1 MRLIL
6 CRSMLAVSDLSETFA
21 LQDTIGRDAR
31 GSRPESVVFDEDG
44 LDNAFQVDLLRLYAR
59 NRASASMAFAV
70 LVIAACVGAGMLM
83 PGTPA
88 LTAGIAVAVAFGIG
102 TAVVLAFQ
110 RLHPDDVLPGL
121 WRRIFVAVE
130 ILQGLAWASFIFV
143 GLNAPAEGARTFA
156 LVAHLLVSAAAVML
170 GASVP
175 TAVVAGLAPL
185 LGGVIAIVALD
196 PNVANVA
203 LAVVMACAQIFFL
216 FMTIRLNASVEQIF
230 LHRAEKDAL
239 IAELEQS
246 KANSDEARRRAEES
260 NLAKSRF
267 LATMSHELRTPLNA
281 ILGFSEV
288 MKAEL
293 LGPHTVD
300 AYREYSA
307 DVHASGELLL
317 NIIDEV
323 LDLSRIEAGRYEL
336 RESCVRLADV
346 AAECCRLLQLRAVNK
361 RLVVEQVSAPDL
373 APLWADERAIR
384 QIVLNVLSNAI
395 KFTPPGG
402 KITVRIDRTADEG
415 QYLSV
420 RDSGPGIPEDEI
432 PVIMQNF
439 GRGTLAVKSAEQGTG
454 LGLPIVKGLVE
465 LHGGRFDLVSKVDE
479 GTLATIA
486 FPVERVTAPRAPDL
500 PGRARAA

>member
-1 MRLIL
+1 
-6 CRSMLAVSDLSETFA
+6 
-21 LQDTIGRDAR
+21 
-31 GSRPESVVFDEDG
+31 
-44 LDNAFQVDLLRLYAR
+44 
-59 NRASASMAFAV
+59 MAFAV
-70 LVIAACVGAGMLM
+70 LVIAACIGAGMLM

-88 LTAGIAVAVAFGIG
+88 LTAGMAVAAAFGIG

-110 RLHPDDVLPGL
+110 RIAPADVEHVL
-121 WRRIFVAVE
+121 WRRMFVGIE

-156 LVAHLLVSAAAVML
+156 LVAHLLVSSAAVML

-196 PNVANVA
+196 PSVSNVA
-203 LAVVMACAQIFFL
+203 LAVVMASAQIFFL
-216 FMTIRLNASVEQIF
+216 FMTMRLNASVEQIF

-288 MKAEL
+288 MKSEL
-293 LGPHTVD
+293 LGTHAVA

-307 DVHASGELLL
+307 DIHASGDLLL

-336 RESCVRLADV
+336 RESCIGLAEV
-346 AAECCRLLQLRAVNK
+346 AAECCRLLQLRAVSK
-361 RLVVEQVSAPDL
+361 RIVLEQASAPDL
-373 APLWADERAIR
+373 APLWADERAVR
-384 QIVLNVLSNAI
+384 QIALNVLSNAI

-402 KITVRIDRTADEG
+402 QITVRIGRTAEDG

-420 RDSGPGIPEDEI
+420 RDSGPGIPEEEI

-465 LHGGRFDLVSKVDE
+465 LHGGRFELISKVGE
-479 GTLATIA
+479 GTLATVV
-486 FPVERVTAPRAPDL
+486 FPAERVTAPRAPEL